1 MRTHYTVVSTKSIRI
16 IDDRQGGQV
25 TYTTAVKI
33 ANSKDNSRK
42 VHSKTMQ
49 VDEARSKLDPIMKP
63 LT

>member
-42 VHSKTMQ
+42 VHSKSMQ
-49 VDEARSKLDPIMKP
+49 VDDKK
-63 LT
+63 